1 MKDEKPSDLHSADQS
16 PEAVDPELRYQAFL
30 EVLLALEEPELTYE
44 SEIMPWWIFPEM
56 V

>member
-1 MKDEKPSDLHSADQS
+1 MNDEKPSDLHSADQT
-16 PEAVDPELRYQAFL
+16 PEAEGPALRYQAFL